1 MAHVTAI
8 VSVAQVEYRVA
19 EGHGCGPREEE
30 LAEQSEYRVA
40 GMGGLQMWVGE
51 GLADVGLTQGSV
63 WAEGAGSADA
73 GAARALMAGVH
84 PGTGEQLVAPV
95 LRLPEE
101 AKLPAVALLDAVVGR
116 GVEAGARQTLA
127 GERDW
132 SRLVEGARRLGD
144 GYTVDVRLLAKVASR
159 AGVDLGELYGQER
172 VDAAL
177 GVAAG
182 ERVDV
187 RTKGYDLT
195 LTLPKSFS
203 VAWALAPAGQRQAIA
218 DAYTQAAVDVVRA
231 AEGWHARATRGHHG
245 GGQRAEIVQ
254 TSGLLGWLSVDPV
267 NRNGDA
273 HWHAHVTLAA
283 MGKAGDGGWS
293 ALASAGTDSVFSSVR
308 ALGGLME
315 ARARAITAERFGWEY
330 RESAVTGRLEVA
342 HVPDAAIRATSTRRA
357 DVVQAMLD
365 AGLDPATVTREQDDA
380 AGQAARKAKAPGF
393 AHAGNVVERTRAQVA
408 AEGVDP
414 ALPRPV
420 TAPALVELRPGEA
433 GGRTV
438 DGLAAGSWQAAVGDA
453 RALLLDPE
461 QGPTAHAPWFSWRQA
476 LGLVAA
482 TVHGGADQAQYEVLL
497 AAALDTAGVVRLP
510 ERPGRAPA
518 FTTAVVLA
526 AERTVLAAAAGSRQ
540 GGAATVTETQLGTA
554 IGRFTRQNGYGPNDE
569 QLAAVRRI
577 LLGGGRLDVL
587 TGLPGTGKTTV
598 MRIVGAAYTEAGL
611 KVRGLATAA
620 IAAEGLAAQ
629 AGFPTRTV
637 AAELIL
643 GGTVG
648 LVDADVYVVDEA
660 GMVDTR
666 DMAQLLERA
675 QAHGA
680 KVIAVGDDRQLPA
693 VGIGGWFAPAR
704 ELTDGMTLVDVR
716 RQQAEHELAALRA
729 YRAGAESQALAG
741 YAAAGQILVTDTRDQ
756 ALAVAAAVWHERARE
771 HPDPLDRVEKV
782 ALMAGRREDT
792 QTLNALARA
801 RTRQTSGAP
810 AQETTYRLM
819 GGGEL
824 RLAVGDAVVLRRN
837 EGVGPLALRNGRRAV
852 VEHIDTDRAVTLAW
866 RDTTGERRQVTLT
879 PGDVVAGQV
888 ATSYLEADH
897 VQGASAGTV
906 HLSQGRTVDHAVA
919 VIDPHA
925 HAATYVA
932 LSRDRQSTTLVL
944 SAEAVA
950 ETPEELARLRALP
963 GPERDAAVITRYAA
977 RLHEAGAVEAD
988 RRRLLDEQWPE
999 LAGPSRRPATAPKGA
1014 SVGAGRAGAGGR
1026 REPVPVGA
1034 GAEVAGSAPA
1044 AASRIGRGTEQ
1055 EPPPTTGGRGTVEE
1069 GAMPP
1074 EEVTA
1079 VLEADRAD
1087 AIEEVDA
1094 GLPASGTEPRGEP
1107 LTRGPDVASCGEG
1120 TGGGGQTGSGT
1131 SGRGLAAAPA
1141 EVRTGAETAP
1151 PPAAAPA
1158 AREAA
1163 AAGRATSVSMRH
1175 LAALAAQARDGAA
1188 SSATLAQ
1195 RAHDA
1200 AAARASE
1207 AARSPATA
1215 PPPQRST
1222 GLERVADEPS
1232 RDEERGHE
1240 R

>member
-19 EGHGCGPREEE
+19 EGHGCGSRQEE
-30 LAEQSEYRVA
+30 LEQQSEYRVA

-51 GLADVGLTQGSV
+51 GLAEVGLMPGRV
-63 WAEGAGSADA
+63 WAEGAQTADA

-132 SRLVEGARRLGD
+132 ARLVEGARRLGD

-159 AGVDLGELYGQER
+159 AGVDLDVVYGQDR

-218 DAYTQAAVDVVRA
+218 DAYTQAAVDVVKT

-245 GGQRAEIVQ
+245 GGKSAEIVQ

-283 MGKAGDGGWS
+283 MGKAADGGWS
-293 ALASAGTDSVFSSVR
+293 ALASAGTDSVFSSVG

-315 ARARAITAERFGWEY
+315 ARARAITAERFGWQY
-330 RESAVTGRLEVA
+330 RESLVTGRLEVA

-380 AGQAARKAKAPGF
+380 AGQAARKAKAPGL
-393 AHAGNVVERTRAQVA
+393 AHAGNVVERTRAQVT

-438 DGLAAGSWQAAVGDA
+438 DGLAAGSWEAAVGDA

-461 QGPTAHAPWFSWRQA
+461 QGPTAHAPSFSWRQA
-476 LGLVAA
+476 LALVAA

-497 AAALDTAGVVRLP
+497 AAALDTPGVVRLP
-510 ERPGRAPA
+510 ERPGRSPA
-518 FTTAVVLA
+518 FTTAAVLA
-526 AERTVLAAAAGSRQ
+526 AEKTVLAAAAGSRH
-540 GGAATVTETQLGTA
+540 GGAATVTETQLATA
-554 IGRFTRQNGYGPNDE
+554 IDRFTQQNGYGPNDE
-569 QLAAVRRI
+569 QLAAVHRI

-598 MRIVGAAYTEAGL
+598 MRIVGDAYTEAGRT
-611 KVRGLATAA
+611 VRGLATAA

-629 AGFPTRTV
+629 AGFEARTV
-637 AAELIL
+637 AAELIM
-643 GGTVG
+643 GGTVH

-693 VGIGGWFAPAR
+693 IGIGGWFAPAR
-704 ELTDGMTLVDVR
+704 ELTDGSTLVDVR

-756 ALAVAAAVWHERARE
+756 ALAAAAAVWHERARE
-771 HPDPLDRVEKV
+771 HPDPLDRVTNV

-852 VEHIDTDRAVTLAW
+852 VEHIGTDRAVTLAW
-866 RDTTGERRQVTLT
+866 RDTTGGERRQVTLT

-988 RRRLLDEQWPE
+988 RHRLLDEQWPE
-999 LAGPSRRPATAPKGA
+999 LAAPSQRQATAPEAA
-1014 SVGAGRAGAGGR
+1014 SVGAGRGVARGR

-1034 GAEVAGSAPA
+1034 GAEVASTAPA
-1044 AASRIGRGTEQ
+1044 VRTGRGTEQ
-1055 EPPPTTGGRGTVEE
+1055 EPPPTIGGRGTVEE
-1069 GAMPP
+1069 GAVPP
-1074 EEVTA
+1074 EEVTT
-1079 VLEADRAD
+1079 VLEADRA
-1087 AIEEVDA
+1087 ATVEVDA
-1094 GLPASGTEPRGEP
+1094 GLPASGTERRGEP
-1107 LTRGPDVASCGEG
+1107 LTRGPDVASRGEG
-1120 TGGGGQTGSGT
+1120 AGGGGQTVSGT
-1131 SGRGLAAAPA
+1131 TGRGLAAAPA
-1141 EVRTGAETAP
+1141 EVRTGAETAS
-1151 PPAAAPA
+1151 PPAAAPVA
-1158 AREAA
+1158 GEAA
-1163 AAGRATSVSMRH
+1163 AAGRATSVSLCQ

-1188 SSATLAQ
+1188 SSAALAQ
-1195 RAHDA
+1195 RVHDA
-1200 AAARASE
+1200 AAGRASE
-1207 AARSPATA
+1207 AERSSATA

>member
-8 VSVAQVEYRVA
+8 VSAAQVEYRVA
-19 EGHGCGPREEE
+19 EGHGCGSRQEEVDR
-30 LAEQSEYRVA
+30 QVEYRVA

-51 GLADVGLTQGSV
+51 GLADAGLTSGRVWSEGSGSGD
-63 WAEGAGSADA
+63 AE
-73 GAARALMAGVH
+73 AARALMAGVH
-84 PGTGEQLVAPV
+84 PVTGEVLVAPV

-101 AKLPAVALLDAVVGR
+101 AKLPAVALIDAVGVR
-116 GVEAGARQTLA
+116 GQESAAGVTGTGAA
-127 GERDW
+127 DW
-132 SRLVEGARRLGD
+132 VRLVEGARRLGD
-144 GYTVDVRLLAKVASR
+144 GYTADVRLLATVASR
-159 AGVDLGELYGQER
+159 AGVDLGELYGQDR

-177 GVAAG
+177 EVASR

-218 DAYTQAAVDVVRA
+218 DAYTQAAVDVVKA

-245 GGQRAEIVQ
+245 GGKSAEVVA

-293 ALASAGTDSVFSSVR
+293 ALASAGTDSLFSSVG

-315 ARARAITAERFGWEY
+315 ARARAITADRFGWEF
-330 RESAVTGRLEVA
+330 RESLVTGRLEVA

-380 AGQAARKAKAPGF
+380 AGQAARKAKAPGL

-438 DGLAAGSWQAAVGDA
+438 DGLAAGSWAAAVGDA

-461 QGPTAHAPWFSWRQA
+461 QGPTAHAPSFSWRQA

-497 AAALDTAGVVRLP
+497 AAALDTPGVVRLP
-510 ERPGRAPA
+510 ERAGRAPA

-540 GGAATVTETQLGTA
+540 GGAATVTETQLATA
-554 IGRFTRQNGYGPNDE
+554 IDRFTRQNGYGPNDE

-577 LLGGGRLDVL
+577 LLGGGHLDVL

-598 MRIVGAAYTEAGL
+598 MRIVGAAYTDAGL

-629 AGFPTRTV
+629 AGFPARTV
-637 AAELIL
+637 AAELIM

-666 DMAQLLERA
+666 DMARLLERA
-675 QAHGA
+675 QASGA
-680 KVIAVGDDRQLPA
+680 KIVAVGDDRQLPA
-693 VGIGGWFAPAR
+693 VGIGGWFTRAAAA
-704 ELTDGMTLVDVR
+704 TDGLQLVDVR
-716 RQQAEHELAALRA
+716 RQTEEHELAALRA
-729 YRAGAESQALAG
+729 FRAGAEQAALTG
-741 YAAAGQILVTDTRDQ
+741 YAAAGQVVVTDTREQ
-756 ALAVAAAVWHERARE
+756 ALAVAARLWADRALT
-771 HPDPLDRVEKV
+771 HADPLDRVENV
-782 ALMAGRREDT
+782 ALLAGRREDT
-792 QTLNALARA
+792 QVLDALARA
-801 RTRQTSGAP
+801 HTREAGHLTGRDTA
-810 AQETTYRLM
+810 YRLM
-819 GGGEL
+819 GGGQL

-837 EGVGPLALRNGRRAV
+837 EGTGPLGKRNGRRAV
-852 VEHIDTDRAVTLAW
+852 IEDIDDDDRAVTLSW
-866 RDTTGERRQVTLT
+866 RDAAGQRRRVTLT

-888 ATSYLEADH
+888 ATSYLEAGQ
-897 VQGASAGTV
+897 VQGAAAQTV
-906 HLSQGRTVDHAVA
+906 HLAQGRTVEHAITV
-919 VIDPHA
+919 VDPGQ

-932 LSRDRQSTTLVL
+932 LSRDRASTHLVL

-950 ETPEELARLRALP
+950 DTPEELARLQALP
-963 GPERDAAVITRYAA
+963 AAERDAAVIAGYAG

-988 RRRLLDEQWPE
+988 QRRLLDEQWPE
-999 LAGPSRRPATAPKGA
+999 LAAAPQPQAAAPEGE
-1014 SVGAGRAGAGGR
+1014 SVGAGRGGAGGR
-1026 REPVPVGA
+1026 RETVPVGA
-1034 GAEVAGSAPA
+1034 AAEVVSPAPA
-1044 AASRIGRGTEQ
+1044 TGQTVAGTSGGKLDAAPAKGR
-1055 EPPPTTGGRGTVEE
+1055 P
-1069 GAMPP
+1069 AD
-1074 EEVTA
+1074 
-1079 VLEADRAD
+1079 EAAP
-1087 AIEEVDA
+1087 
-1094 GLPASGTEPRGEP
+1094 LPAS
-1107 LTRGPDVASCGEG
+1107 V
-1120 TGGGGQTGSGT
+1120 
-1131 SGRGLAAAPA
+1131 
-1141 EVRTGAETAP
+1141 
-1151 PPAAAPA
+1151 PA
-1158 AREAA
+1158 ARAVP
-1163 AAGRATSVSMRH
+1163 AAGRATPVSLDQ
-1175 LAALAAQARDGAA
+1175 LAALAAQARDGAT
-1188 SSATLAQ
+1188 SSAALAQ
-1195 RAHDA
+1195 RVNDA
-1200 AAARASE
+1200 AAARARE
-1207 AARSPATA
+1207 AERSSATA
-1215 PPPQRST
+1215 PPQRST
-1222 GLERVADEPS
+1222 GLERVADEPT
-1232 RDEERGHE
+1232 RNEGRGHE